1 MYGSRL
7 EMKKKKER
15 KKERLN
21 LKLKYDKIL
30 LGSFHLKQMVTLRV
44 WFMGSKFRNIVNLI
58 ISLNSTKLHW
68 EILICM
74 HDHTRIELQVQK
86 IRNTVRHND
95 NNSRN
100 TKLKFIFEYS

>member
-1 MYGSRL
+1 
-7 EMKKKKER
+7 
-15 KKERLN
+15 
-21 LKLKYDKIL
+21 
-30 LGSFHLKQMVTLRV
+30 
-44 WFMGSKFRNIVNLI
+44 MGSKFKNIVNLI

-95 NNSRN
+95 NNSKN

>member
-1 MYGSRL
+1 
-7 EMKKKKER
+7 
-15 KKERLN
+15 
-21 LKLKYDKIL
+21 
-30 LGSFHLKQMVTLRV
+30 
-44 WFMGSKFRNIVNLI
+44 MGSKFRNIVNLI

-74 HDHTRIELQVQK
+74 YDHTRIELQVQK

-95 NNSRN
+95 SNSRN

>member
-1 MYGSRL
+1 
-7 EMKKKKER
+7 
-15 KKERLN
+15 
-21 LKLKYDKIL
+21 
-30 LGSFHLKQMVTLRV
+30 
-44 WFMGSKFRNIVNLI
+44 MGSKFRNIVKLI

-74 HDHTRIELQVQK
+74 YDHTRIELQVQK

-95 NNSRN
+95 SNSRN

>member
-7 EMKKKKER
+7 EMKKKKR

>member
-86 IRNTVRHND
+86 IRNTLRHND

>member
-7 EMKKKKER
+7 EMKKKR

-86 IRNTVRHND
+86 IRNPVRHND

-100 TKLKFIFEYS
+100 TKQKFIFEYS

>member
-7 EMKKKKER
+7 EMKKKR

-100 TKLKFIFEYS
+100 TKQKFIFEYS

>member
-7 EMKKKKER
+7 EMKKKKR
-15 KKERLN
+15 KKESLN

>member
-7 EMKKKKER
+7 EMKKKER

-44 WFMGSKFRNIVNLI
+44 
-58 ISLNSTKLHW
+58 
-68 EILICM
+68 
-74 HDHTRIELQVQK
+74 
-86 IRNTVRHND
+86 
-95 NNSRN
+95 
-100 TKLKFIFEYS
+100 

>member
-7 EMKKKKER
+7 EMKKKKR

-95 NNSRN
+95 SNSRN

>member
-7 EMKKKKER
+7 EMKKKKR

-100 TKLKFIFEYS
+100 TKQKFIFEYS